1 MVEIHAGDK
10 VLMEFS
16 TFGDRFLSVV
26 TDVRDDGRMMV
37 YAPMPA
43 PVIQRLQTDRNV
55 RVRFAHEGKLRGF
68 TSRVLNDVRS
78 AESILVIDQP
88 KETFPA
94 EDRAEPRC
102 VCSFPATVVEGNRA
116 AQAVIEDMSKSCAR
130 VRFLNGDVP
139 FLYDVGGMVR
149 LTFHPFGPEDK
160 HSVNCRVIKMLLK
173 DNVRYAVLEYDRD
186 ENGARSRI
194 ASFIEAQVCCGI
206 PRL

>member
-1 MVEIHAGDK
+1 MVGIHAGDK

-26 TDVRDDGRMMV
+26 TDVREDGSMLV

-43 PVIQRLQTDRNV
+43 PVIERLQRDRNV
-55 RVRFAHEGKLRGF
+55 QVRYAHEGELRGF
-68 TSRVLNDVRS
+68 SSRVLNEVDS
-78 AESILVIDQP
+78 AETILILDRP
-88 KETFPA
+88 RDTYPA

-130 VRFLNGDVP
+130 IRFLNGEVP

-149 LTFHPFGPEDK
+149 LTFHPFGPEDGQ
-160 HSVNCRVIKMLLK
+160 SVNCRVIKMMLK
-173 DNVRYAVLEYDRD
+173 DNVRYAVLKYDPN